1 MPNSNR
7 PGSGGGNNSPQS
19 ARAGGGGGGG
29 NDGGGGG
36 FRGRRVTTCSFCGKS
51 SRDVGPM
58 VEGPS
63 DVYICSNCV
72 DLAHNI
78 IRQEKRKMISGQPLF
93 TAIPSPRTIKEHLDE
108 FIVGQVHAKRSL
120 SVAVHNHY
128 KRLTALQKAEEAKA
142 AEEEAAENGVAPE
155 RDPNAPEEVELDKS
169 NVLLIGPT
177 GSGKTLLARTL
188 AKTLNVP
195 FAIGDATTLTEAGYV
210 GEDVENILLRLLQSA
225 DYDLEAAQRGI
236 IYIDEIDKIG
246 KTSGNVSI
254 TRDVS
259 GEGVQQA
266 LLKMLEGTVANIPP
280 QGGRKHPEQQ
290 YIQMDTS
297 QILFICGGSFVGLEE
312 IIRKRL
318 GTRMIGFNALAS
330 GQSGG
335 EDHGDSPA
343 DRGELLRKVQPEDLV
358 EFGMI
363 PEFVG
368 RLPITATLSP
378 LDVETLVNI
387 LTAPKNAITKQYS
400 KFFALEGCEVEFTP
414 AALNTIAE
422 RALKRDT
429 GARAL
434 RAVCEEV
441 MLDLMYRLPD
451 VKNGKY
457 VITEAVVNGQEDP
470 FATAEAERMPA
481 RKSA

>member
-1 MPNSNR
+1 
-7 PGSGGGNNSPQS
+7 
-19 ARAGGGGGGG
+19 
-29 NDGGGGG
+29 
-36 FRGRRVTTCSFCGKS
+36 
-51 SRDVGPM
+51 M

-63 DVYICSNCV
+63 DVYICANCV

-78 IRQEKRKMISGQPLF
+78 IRQEKRKLSSSQPLF
-93 TAIPSPRTIKEHLDE
+93 NAIPSPRTIKEFLDQ
-108 FIVGQVHAKRSL
+108 FVVGQNFAKKAL

-128 KRLTALQKAEEAKA
+128 KRLSVQQQNAAANADPTASSTE
-142 AEEEAAENGVAPE
+142 P
-155 RDPNAPEEVELDKS
+155 DIELDKS

-188 AKTLNVP
+188 ARILNVP

-210 GEDVENILLRLLQSA
+210 GEDVENILLRLLQAA
-225 DYDLEAAQRGI
+225 DYDLESAQRGI
-236 IYIDEIDKIG
+236 VYIDEIDKIG
-246 KTSGNVSI
+246 KTQNNVSI

-266 LLKMLEGTVANIPP
+266 LLKMLEGTVSNIPP

-297 QILFICGGSFVGLEE
+297 QILFICGGTFVGLED
-312 IIRKRL
+312 IIRRRL
-318 GTRMIGFNALAS
+318 GKRQIGFGSENTLP
-330 GQSGG
+330 
-335 EDHGDSPA
+335 DSERERA
-343 DRGELLRKVQPEDLV
+343 EVLHQVQPEDLV
-358 EFGMI
+358 EYGMI

-368 RLPITATLSP
+368 RLPVSATLEP
-378 LDVETLVNI
+378 LDIPALVNI
-387 LTAPKNAITKQYS
+387 LTEPKNALVKQYQ
-400 KFFALEGCEVEFTP
+400 KFFRLEGNELEFTQGALEQI
-414 AALNTIAE
+414 AA

-451 VKNGKY
+451 QQQGGKY
-457 VITEAVVNGQEDP
+457 VITEEVVLGRRHLFEP
-470 FATAEAERMPA
+470 ER
-481 RKSA
+481 RKESA

>member
-1 MPNSNR
+1 
-7 PGSGGGNNSPQS
+7 
-19 ARAGGGGGGG
+19 
-29 NDGGGGG
+29 
-36 FRGRRVTTCSFCGKS
+36 
-51 SRDVGPM
+51 M

-78 IRQEKRKMISGQPLF
+78 IRQEKRKMSTSQPLF
-93 TAIPSPRTIKEHLDE
+93 SSIPSPRTIKEFLDQYV
-108 FIVGQVHAKRSL
+108 VGQDYPKRAL

-128 KRLTALQKAEEAKA
+128 KRLSVQQNTDTAASEDQ
-142 AEEEAAENGVAPE
+142 
-155 RDPNAPEEVELDKS
+155 VELDKT

-188 AKTLNVP
+188 ARVLNVP

-210 GEDVENILLRLLQSA
+210 GEDVENVLLRLLQAA

-236 IYIDEIDKIG
+236 VYIDEIDKIS

-297 QILFICGGSFVGLEE
+297 QILFICGGTFVGLED
-312 IIRKRL
+312 IIKKRL
-318 GTRMIGFNALAS
+318 GKRMIGFGS
-330 GQSGG
+330 EIES
-335 EDHGDSPA
+335 A
-343 DRGELLRKVQPEDLV
+343 DKQHSRGEILKQVQPEDLV

-363 PEFVG
+363 PEFIG
-368 RLPITATLSP
+368 RLPLISTLDP
-378 LDVETLVNI
+378 LDTDVLVNI
-387 LTAPKNAITKQYS
+387 LTEPKNAITKQYMR
-400 KFFALEGCEVEFTP
+400 FFRMEGSELQFTEGALR
-414 AALNTIAE
+414 LIAQ

-434 RAVCEEV
+434 RAVCEEI
-441 MLDLMYRLPD
+441 MLDVMYHLPD
-451 VKNGKY
+451 QPQGVKY
-457 VITEAVVNGQEDP
+457 VIDEDVVLGRRHLFGQRP
-470 FATAEAERMPA
+470 AEK
-481 RKSA
+481 KSA